1 MKREKHNNKYSTRYQ
16 AIPKHP
22 GTYPFAEGNTISVD
36 ELPDR
41 IPAYNTQGKEYKRH
55 LLPLRDQK
63 DIDTR
68 LLTDLINRRTNGNSA
83 ELATNG
89 LKLNQINIKIKEGL
103 ASCEGIRFRYNSVWD
118 LILNLKHENILL
130 CEYEDLKVIKNEY
143 YK

>member
-1 MKREKHNNKYSTRYQ
+1 MKKLSNNKYSGTRYQ
-16 AIPKHP
+16 AVKHP
-22 GTYPFAEGNTISVD
+22 GTYPFAEGNTISVT
-36 ELPDR
+36 ELSDR

-55 LLPLRDQK
+55 LLPLRNQK

-68 LLTDLINRRTNGNSA
+68 LLANLINRRLAQNSA
-83 ELATNG
+83 ELTVNG
-89 LKLNQINIKIKEGL
+89 LKLNQINIKIKEDL

-130 CEYEDLKVIKNEY
+130 CEYADLKVIKNEY